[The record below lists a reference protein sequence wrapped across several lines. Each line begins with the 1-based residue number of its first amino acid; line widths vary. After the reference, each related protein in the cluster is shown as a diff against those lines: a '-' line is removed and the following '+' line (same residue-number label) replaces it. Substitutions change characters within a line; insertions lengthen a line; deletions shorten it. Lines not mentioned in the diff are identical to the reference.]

1 MGQNYILTE
10 RFEWH
15 SLRVIWTG
23 PRSGSIISATLI
35 GSEIATRT
43 ALLWNV
49 RCSQT
54 SVVVRVVTCSISK
67 VWGVGLPMRNPHA
80 MVERCNQGR
89 STIDLWPGIFG
100 NRVIGL
106 VYLPTPIKCA
116 TYSQL
121 WHIVN
126 SVSLIFS
133 SVRNRWCSRPSSDYV
148 PDKRRC
154 TEEVENY
161 WNFYNFFPRGQLSR
175 DR

>member
-15 SLRVIWTG
+15 SLRVIWTR
-23 PRSGSIISATLI
+23 PRSGSILLATLI

-43 ALLWNV
+43 TLLWNV
-49 RCSQT
+49 RCSQMN
-54 SVVVRVVTCSISK
+54 VVVRVVTWSISK
-67 VWGVGLPMRNPHA
+67 VSRSWARRNPHA
-80 MVERCNQGR
+80 MVERSSQGR
-89 STIDLWPGIFG
+89 STIDLWEEIFG

-133 SVRNRWCSRPSSDYV
+133 SATQSLFGANGVRGRQVTTCRTNAVAP
-148 PDKRRC
+148 KRLRIIK
-154 TEEVENY
+154 TSTISFRED
-161 WNFYNFFPRGQLSR
+161 S
-175 DR
+175 